1 MSSVSRPGSGRAL
14 DDPGVRAALPRYVD
28 IVNGKKYPKYLIAQS
43 MPAEYSRRAD
53 LDDLW
58 GIHDSQLERYHDY
71 EEGIKKKPRK
81 TERSFLDLK
90 IQLAHTIMQGC
101 CFCERRCNAD
111 RLHGDRG
118 YCRAG
123 RNFSLFS
130 AFPHM
135 GEEPELVPSGT
146 IFTGGCSIRCLH
158 CQNWD
163 ISQWQSNGESLTPE
177 MMALQVEELAE
188 KGCRNINMV
197 GGDPTPYVWHW
208 LETMN
213 HAKQGIATVWNSN
226 GCLGDTSRVAR
237 NFMPALVWNSNSY
250 YSIENAKLLAGFI
263 DVYLLDFKYGNN
275 KCATEI
281 SDAPG
286 YWETCTRNHLYAKKY
301 GELIIRVLVLPE
313 HNECCARPIL
323 QWIHDNLGPMTR
335 VNLMFQYRPEWR
347 AKERPELSRRLTTQE
362 ITEAKQIAQEV
373 GLKNLVKE

>member
-1 MSSVSRPGSGRAL
+1 
-14 DDPGVRAALPRYVD
+14 
-28 IVNGKKYPKYLIAQS
+28 
-43 MPAEYSRRAD
+43 
-53 LDDLW
+53 
-58 GIHDSQLERYHDY
+58 
-71 EEGIKKKPRK
+71 
-81 TERSFLDLK
+81 
-90 IQLAHTIMQGC
+90 
-101 CFCERRCNAD
+101 
-111 RLHGDRG
+111 
-118 YCRAG
+118 
-123 RNFSLFS
+123 
-130 AFPHM
+130 
-135 GEEPELVPSGT
+135 
-146 IFTGGCSIRCLH
+146 
-158 CQNWD
+158 
-163 ISQWQSNGESLTPE
+163 
-177 MMALQVEELAE
+177 
-188 KGCRNINMV
+188 MV

-313 HNECCARPIL
+313 HNECCTRPIL